1 MLLYECLAC
10 RVPPTSGG
18 ECIELD
24 RTVHAVLPP
33 TECTCGCD
41 MYARAMV
48 LAHHCGCRFARCI
61 HRSVAC
67 EHHRRFGAD
76 TGLALSAAVRRG
88 TAGNRPSWTSG
99 GAASG
104 GTASGGAAASH
115 WCVPSAISP
124 RFGVYY
130 KTCQQQPPCHQIKS
144 LSTS

>member
-48 LAHHCGCRFARCI
+48 LAHHCTVTGTTRP
-61 HRSVAC
+61 RSASALLGSHCDESKVAP
-67 EHHRRFGAD
+67 GVSYSM
-76 TGLALSAAVRRG
+76 SATR
-88 TAGNRPSWTSG
+88 S
-99 GAASG
+99 
-104 GTASGGAAASH
+104 
-115 WCVPSAISP
+115 C
-124 RFGVYY
+124 
-130 KTCQQQPPCHQIKS
+130 
-144 LSTS
+144 